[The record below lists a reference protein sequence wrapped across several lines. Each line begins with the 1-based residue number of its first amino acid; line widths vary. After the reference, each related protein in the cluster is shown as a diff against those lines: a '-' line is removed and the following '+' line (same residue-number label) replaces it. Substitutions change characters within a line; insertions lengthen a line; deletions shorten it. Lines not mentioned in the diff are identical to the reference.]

1 MIRSRSES
9 NLDALWAVVRHSTV
23 LALSLAL
30 SSSTPIFAAD
40 DATPKG
46 EPEEIVITGSRID
59 VGLTGASTT
68 VIDRQAI
75 AYSPAQTL
83 PELLQFEAGVQSVDL
98 YGGTGAARATADLR
112 GFGSTGTQNALLLV
126 NGRRLN
132 TIDLANIDYANIPRD
147 SIDRIEITRGNAA
160 SVLYGEGAVGGVIN
174 IVTRTGAPDG
184 NKTSARLTM
193 GPEHYVQGDFA
204 TELALDGYSLNA
216 YGTLIS
222 GDGYRDNNEIRQ
234 RNLVSELRWHG
245 DAGDVFLKFGID
257 DQELGLPGGRFV
269 DPSSGLDQVDHDP
282 RGATTPFDWAD
293 QNGFATTLGATQ
305 LLGDGVQLVLD
316 SGLSFK
322 NQKSMFYSGWGNSF
336 VDTDLWNLSVTP
348 RLKLERE
355 IAGLDVRTITG
366 IDFYQASYDSDR
378 SQEEYTT
385 AVHDYDAEQ
394 WTLALYAQNTVALR
408 DDTDLSFGLRGQYF
422 RFHGEDSLNPAA
434 PGWWG
439 EAADDSL
446 RSGEWQ
452 HALNLGVE
460 HRLSDRLSVFGRVGR
475 SFRFPTIDERIGGRW
490 MSSFELDTQTSTDAE
505 IGASYQGRSFDL
517 RTSIYA
523 MNLRNELYFRADDFT
538 NQNLDPTRRFGVE
551 SSGGLQLR
559 QDLRLTGALA
569 YTWAEFVD
577 GPLDEKDVPLVAL
590 WTGTL
595 SAFWDI
601 RPLVGDLVDELEFV
615 TTVSYSD
622 EKRLIDDT
630 YGIQSDRIPE
640 HTLVDLKLS
649 GARGPVSFSLTVTN
663 LFDRDYYQY
672 GVASTFTPGRYSA
685 YPLPGRSLIFSIGM
699 HL

>member
-1 MIRSRSES
+1 MIRSSSES
-9 NLDALWAVVRHSTV
+9 NLDALWATVLHSTV

-30 SSSTPIFAAD
+30 ISSTPLFAAD
-40 DATPKG
+40 AAAPQG

-68 VIDRQAI
+68 VIDREAI

-132 TIDLANIDYANIPRD
+132 NIDLAHIDYASIPRD

-184 NKTSARLTM
+184 NTSSARLTM

-204 TELALDGYSLNA
+204 TELALDEYSLNA

-234 RNLVSELRWHG
+234 RNLVSELRRHG

-257 DQELGLPGGRFV
+257 DQELGLPGGRLV
-269 DPSSGLDQVDHDP
+269 EPNGKNELDHDP
-282 RGATTPFDWAD
+282 RGAATPFDWAD

-305 LLGDGVQLVLD
+305 LLGDGLQLVFD
-316 SGLSFK
+316 AGLRFK
-322 NQKSMFYSGWGNSF
+322 NQKSMFYSPGFNNF

-355 IAGLDVRTITG
+355 IAGFDVRTLTG
-366 IDFYQASYDSDR
+366 IDYYRASYDSDR
-378 SQEEYTT
+378 SQEEYTA
-385 AVHDYDAEQ
+385 AVHSYDAEQ
-394 WTLALYAQNTVALR
+394 WTLALYAQNTMALG
-408 DDTDLSFGLRGQYF
+408 DDTDLSLGLRGQYLG
-422 RFHGEDSLNPAA
+422 FHGEDGLNPAA

-439 EAADDSL
+439 ESADDSL

-452 HALNLGVE
+452 HAFNLGIE
-460 HRLSDRLSVFGRVGR
+460 HRLSEQLSVFGRVGR
-475 SFRFPTIDERIGGRW
+475 SFRFPTIDERIGGRGKTS
-490 MSSFELDTQTSTDAE
+490 MKLETQISADAE

-523 MNLRNELYFRADDFT
+523 MNLRDELYYRADDFS
-538 NQNLDPTRRFGVE
+538 NHNLDPTRRFGVE

-559 QDLRLTGALA
+559 PDLRLTGALA

-577 GPLDEKDVPLVAL
+577 GPLDDKDVPLVAL

-601 RPLVGDLVDELEFV
+601 HPLVGDLLDELELV

-649 GARGPVSFSLTVTN
+649 GARGPISFALTVIN
-663 LFDRDYYQY
+663 LFDRDYYEY
-672 GVASTFTPGRYSA
+672 GVASYFTPGRYSA
-685 YPLPGRSLIFSIGM
+685 YPLPGRSLMFSIGAE
-699 HL
+699 L